1 MNHSRIASAYEYD
14 ELVDGS
20 TTTLKSVYHVLNNM
34 FRNTIYPKGGSN
46 STSLRRFALNLL
58 ARMLPGAKP
67 FSVSNY
73 LWYNQIEVT
82 ES

>member
-1 MNHSRIASAYEYD
+1 
-14 ELVDGS
+14 
-20 TTTLKSVYHVLNNM
+20 M

-73 LWYNQIEVT
+73 LWYNLIEVT